1 MLTPEPISV
10 QWGIRGNETLT
21 MENKMFTLI
30 PSRAKNENDK
40 TFGRYQVLKDGTK
53 YRKLMANGK
62 TRESICTGG
71 MELWLTSL
79 EASEA
84 IELYKENN

>member
-1 MLTPEPISV
+1 
-10 QWGIRGNETLT
+10 
-21 MENKMFTLI
+21 MFTLI

-71 MELWLTSL
+71 LELWLTSL

-84 IELYKENN
+84 IELYKRGGRKLSDMTLEDILERIYRENK